1 MARPMTYE
9 ELEEIRIAAAKLARD
24 RARAELDA
32 EQTVGSREYEL
43 LNQIGQIK
51 LTMSKELLARG
62 ATAVISTQ
70 TGAAWLLMQE
80 LDIDFTDATRL
91 LDELGRLGIIGP
103 HAGGG
108 RHDVLYRLG
117 ELDQAIELI
126 EKEN

>member
-1 MARPMTYE
+1 MPKGLLAQ
-9 ELEEIRIAAAKLARD
+9 AAK
-24 RARAELDA
+24 
-32 EQTVGSREYEL
+32 V
-43 LNQIGQIK
+43 I
-51 LTMSKELLARG
+51 
-62 ATAVISTQ
+62 ISTQ

-103 HAGGG
+103 HTGAG
-108 RHDVLYRLG
+108 RHDVLYRPG